1 MNQEYI
7 ISKMNQYLHKST
19 IVLSEWLSL
28 KLPRVSD
35 SWWTECVLDN
45 LSHYQR
51 ERIAEQNIKSLQ
63 ALDLAA
69 LIRVTDKSWFELRSV
84 FYLTQDEREC
94 LREMRSV
101 RNKWAHCAGN
111 IPDKEIIEQ
120 ELGVILQFAEIYGA
134 GAEIREDIR
143 SFQKELSC
151 ACLIPQESMVS
162 AQSYKTEEKITTP
175 TITEKSIVFLKSD
188 PTVKG
193 MVFSI
198 GKIDGTVKYEVFVNG
213 EIKTFYADQVLPDNP
228 VLFYN
233 IVDIRTLQSS
243 LSAYQL
249 KNPIMDSLY
258 SLNAARID
266 FVPYQFRPA
275 LKIIKS
281 DVPRLLIADSV
292 GVGKTIEAGLI
303 LKELQARSDIER
315 VLVICPKPL
324 VAERKWELEMK
335 RFDEEFI
342 PVDGPTLRRIISDT
356 YRDGIWPERYNK
368 AIIPYSLL
376 SNDLLYGSDAGNGM
390 RNSINPGLLDL
401 DPAPHFDMI
410 IVDGASFI
418 YLPYDS
424 FRYVFRMP
432 YAGLNT
438 YPEGQIMDGVITFE
452 WKNKQGETFR
462 QVIMQVGS
470 TTAYV
475 NGVQVDI
482 KAEPF
487 VKEEETYIPVNLFIQ
502 LFEMKS
508 QMFLGRLCFQT
519 EEDFPRDI
527 LTGSWSSSH
536 VNLFSRYKDIVSG
549 VESMPSFY
557 WFIALNEDGSYSL
570 FIASSGGLFKDKM
583 YFEKGKYKVIGN
595 VIVYYDRYETLY
607 EGKPLM
613 LQYEN
618 RHMGDR
624 LEFDFIEGYDAEE
637 DKIKMRTS
645 WYYRVND

>member
-1 MNQEYI
+1 MKKRMLMMFLCFTI
-7 ISKMNQYLHKST
+7 I
-19 IVLSEWLSL
+19 LSL
-28 KLPRVSD
+28 VISGANAAESGSAYKGAS
-35 SWWTECVLDN
+35 SWAVPELDKASGYG
-45 LSHYQR
+45 LIT
-51 ERIAEQNIKSLQ
+51 ERIKDNISTN
-63 ALDLAA
+63 
-69 LIRVTDKSWFELRSV
+69 IT
-84 FYLTQDEREC
+84 RE
-94 LREMRSV
+94 E
-101 RNKWAHCAGN
+101 
-111 IPDKEIIEQ
+111 
-120 ELGVILQFAEIYGA
+120 FAEIAVRFYEVYTGKRAEPGNAKFSDTSNPEILKAANLGLTSGIGDGKFGPNQLVTREQIATMLVRALKVVRPDADYSSAGSAKFTDDNLIEDWAREGVYYCAKSGIIKGIQNNDGTFRFDPDGNSSREVAVIVVTRAYEYFINEANKQEGGSSSGTQGDGA
-134 GAEIREDIR
+134 RDDTAADEEDWNGDIIIFDEDFTPEQYIIRE
-143 SFQKELSC
+143 
-151 ACLIPQESMVS
+151 
-162 AQSYKTEEKITTP
+162 
-175 TITEKSIVFLKSD
+175 
-188 PTVKG
+188 
-193 MVFSI
+193 
-198 GKIDGTVKYEVFVNG
+198 
-213 EIKTFYADQVLPDNP
+213 
-228 VLFYN
+228 
-233 IVDIRTLQSS
+233 
-243 LSAYQL
+243 
-249 KNPIMDSLY
+249 
-258 SLNAARID
+258 
-266 FVPYQFRPA
+266 
-275 LKIIKS
+275 
-281 DVPRLLIADSV
+281 
-292 GVGKTIEAGLI
+292 
-303 LKELQARSDIER
+303 
-315 VLVICPKPL
+315 
-324 VAERKWELEMK
+324 
-335 RFDEEFI
+335 
-342 PVDGPTLRRIISDT
+342 
-356 YRDGIWPERYNK
+356 
-368 AIIPYSLL
+368 
-376 SNDLLYGSDAGNGM
+376 
-390 RNSINPGLLDL
+390 
-401 DPAPHFDMI
+401 
-410 IVDGASFI
+410 VDGASFI

-438 YPEGQIMDGVITFE
+438 YPEGQIMDDVITFE

-462 QVIMQVGS
+462 QVIMQVDS